1 MHETYPF
8 YQSGSFVH
16 LPVIISNPD
25 TGLYLP
31 VLGLVDTGADCCVI
45 SRSLCERLG
54 HEFDGK
60 LVKISTTAGIG
71 GETLA
76 YQHTF
81 EIDLFNEP
89 LSESIWQ
96 SGSVPVDCIDGLNDD
111 VPVLLGVRGF
121 LENFSI
127 TVDYLKRQTVLKT

>member
-1 MHETYPF
+1 MRETYPF
-8 YQSGSFVH
+8 YQTGSFVH
-16 LPVIISNPD
+16 LPVIISNSD
-25 TGLYLP
+25 TGRYLP

-45 SRSLCERLG
+45 SRSLCEKLG
-54 HEFDGK
+54 HEFDGT
-60 LVKISTTAGIG
+60 LVKINTTSGIG

-96 SGSVPVDCIDGLNDD
+96 SGTVLVDCINGLNDD

-127 TVDYLKRQTVLKT
+127 TIDYLKQQTTLRS